1 MTDNFKLTI
10 NEAVFA
16 KVQAQA
22 NAVGQSVLRDV
33 NARMQGGDVAEIQA
47 AIEAG
52 MRAENVTPN
61 AEAIAEYAQSIADG
75 TLED

>member
-10 NEAVFA
+10 NEAEFA
-16 KVQAQA
+16 KIQAKA

-52 MRAENVTPN
+52 MRAENLTPN